1 MSKLQQPKSDLLNIN
16 LAESA
21 LLLIDIQMAF
31 ALRDETGVSRS
42 NPDAEA
48 NITKLLRD
56 CRKHGMTIM
65 HIHHHSLDPNS
76 PFRATSPGSLVQA
89 FAAPLADEAVF
100 IKHVNSAFIGTSLE
114 KDLHASNI
122 NNLLLCGATA
132 NHCLETTA
140 RMAGNLGF
148 NTLFLSDC
156 VWAYSAQGPDGI
168 EHSAEQIHSV
178 TLANLHREFAQVIK
192 SSDALS
198 LLTD

>member
-1 MSKLQQPKSDLLNIN
+1 MSKLQQPGSDLLNIN
-16 LAESA
+16 LNETA

-48 NITKLLRD
+48 NIIKLLAN
-56 CRKHGMTIM
+56 CRKHGMNVM
-65 HIHHHSLDPNS
+65 HIHHHSLDPKS
-76 PFRATSPGSLVQA
+76 AFRAKSPGSLVQS
-89 FAAPLADEAVF
+89 FAAPLANEVVY

-114 KDLHASNI
+114 KDLHASKI

-156 VWAYSAQGPDGI
+156 VWAYSARGPDGI

-178 TLANLHREFAQVIK
+178 TLANLHREFSQVIK

>member
-1 MSKLQQPKSDLLNIN
+1 MSKFQQQLPRLVNIN
-16 LAESA
+16 LTETA

-42 NPDAEA
+42 TPDAEA
-48 NITKLLRD
+48 EITKLLRR
-56 CRKHGMTIM
+56 CRKHGMSIM

-76 PFRATSPGSLVQA
+76 PFQATSPGSLVQA
-89 FAAPLADEAVF
+89 FAAPLADETVY

-114 KDLHASNI
+114 KDLHELKI
-122 NNLLLCGATA
+122 QNLLLCGATA

-178 TLANLHREFAQVIK
+178 TLANLHGEFAQVIK

>member
-48 NITKLLRD
+48 NITKLLRR
-56 CRKHGMTIM
+56 CRKHGMTLM

-89 FAAPLADEAVF
+89 FAAPLADEAVY

-114 KDLHASNI
+114 KDLHELKI
-122 NNLLLCGATA
+122 RNLLLCGATA

-156 VWAYSAQGPDGI
+156 VWAYGAQGPDGTK
-168 EHSAEQIHSV
+168 HSAELIHSV
-178 TLANLHREFAQVIK
+178 TLANLHGEFAQVIE
-192 SSDALS
+192 SSDELS